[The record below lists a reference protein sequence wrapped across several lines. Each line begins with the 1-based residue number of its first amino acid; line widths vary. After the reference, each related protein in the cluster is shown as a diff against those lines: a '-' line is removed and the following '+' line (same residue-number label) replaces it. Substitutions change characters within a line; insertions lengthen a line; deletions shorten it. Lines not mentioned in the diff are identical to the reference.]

1 MRHPSSRGRGDV
13 MTQDPIIVDEETP
26 LEELIRLMETNDIK
40 RLPVSER

>member
-1 MRHPSSRGRGDV
+1 